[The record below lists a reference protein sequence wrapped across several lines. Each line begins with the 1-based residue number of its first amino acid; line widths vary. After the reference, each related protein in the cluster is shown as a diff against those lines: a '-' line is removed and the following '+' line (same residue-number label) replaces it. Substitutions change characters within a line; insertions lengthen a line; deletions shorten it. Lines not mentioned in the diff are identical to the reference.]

1 MSTLDEPID
10 RLYDDILAIQRR
22 TVDVERD
29 YRELAQ
35 RDDLAVDTV
44 GADTTPAE
52 CLAQVTEAL
61 ASIRELLNA
70 AEQARPPAKRAAA
83 RLYLDT
89 RE

>member
-70 AEQARPPAKRAAA
+70 AEQARSTAKRAAA

>member
-1 MSTLDEPID
+1 M
-10 RLYDDILAIQRR
+10 
-22 TVDVERD
+22 ERD

-70 AEQARPPAKRAAA
+70 AEQARSTAKRAAA